1 MKLDFTVPNKQ
12 CISEGYMARVWGG
25 RNDKRSRILLYI
37 REDNSARI
45 LNNYLNKNFE
55 GLFYPF

>member
-45 LNNYLNKNFE
+45 LNNYFE